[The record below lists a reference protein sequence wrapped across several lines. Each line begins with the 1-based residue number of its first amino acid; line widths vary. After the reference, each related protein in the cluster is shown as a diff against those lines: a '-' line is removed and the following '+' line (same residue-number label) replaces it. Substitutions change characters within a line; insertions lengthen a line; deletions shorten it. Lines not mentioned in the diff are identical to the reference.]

1 MRPNVSHL
9 WFGLAIGFFVFV
21 IVVLV
26 DQILHLITLTHDD
39 MATFR
44 AGVYRSSRPLAQR
57 IYRMEPDDREAE
69 DEIKM
74 HAEAAIFKQLIAEVE
89 NDAHRPAFSLQD
101 APIAVEVEEP
111 TTASPLSRGSA
122 RATRRLRAAAIVR
135 VTTPASA
142 FGRAADELA
151 DVEETDVIYDLDEEP
166 LDDRGEE
173 SEEEETKQD
182 EEVVKN
188 AASFVSHPL
197 TLG

>member
-26 DQILHLITLTHDD
+26 DQILHLITLTHND
-39 MATFR
+39 MATIR
-44 AGVYRSSRPLAQR
+44 AGVYRSPRPLAQR
-57 IYRMEPDDREAE
+57 IYRMEPDE
-69 DEIKM
+69 DEVAQEIKM
-74 HAEAAIFKQLIAEVE
+74 HAEAAIFKQLISEVE
-89 NDAHRPAFSLQD
+89 NDANRPTFELQD
-101 APIAVEVEEP
+101 APIAVEVEVP

-122 RATRRLRAAAIVR
+122 SATRRLRAAAIVR
-135 VTTPASA
+135 VTTPAGA
-142 FGRAADELA
+142 LERAADELA
-151 DVEETDVIYDLDEEP
+151 DAEETDVIYDLDEEP

-173 SEEEETKQD
+173 AEEEEMKQD
-182 EEVVKN
+182 EDVVKN